1 MKERL
6 CNLFEACQSP
16 EAPLCPVQENTVKR
30 GIWYPDEP
38 ICQAEQFQEVS
49 WIKKQQQ
56 IAALKLTTE
65 DGFFTVRMLEA
76 IRVVSSNLRGA
87 DPDDPRAES
96 KWLKQRSEK
105 RAAASEK
112 RRLKRQKVPAKKKAV
127 TQPAK
132 RKGVKTP
139 TLFKM

>member
-6 CNLFEACQSP
+6 CNLFEACDSP
-16 EAPLCPVQENTVKR
+16 ESPLCPVQESTIKR

-38 ICQAEQFQEVS
+38 ICQAEQFQEVP
-49 WIKKQQQ
+49 WIKKQRQ

-76 IRVVSSNLRGA
+76 IRVVSSNLKGA

-96 KWLKQRSEK
+96 KWLRERSEK
-105 RAAASEK
+105 RAAVSEK
-112 RRLKRQKVPAKKKAV
+112 RRLKKQKVTTTKKAFPR
-127 TQPAK
+127 PAK
-132 RKGVKTP
+132 RKGIKTP
-139 TLFKM
+139 TLFKI